1 MHFCLSSISRRVE
14 VEAGEG
20 EDALGAAA
28 GAGDSRACLWPGWEQ
43 VLGAP
48 VLLCSTQ
55 VS

>member
-1 MHFCLSSISRRVE
+1 MVQ
-14 VEAGEG
+14 AGKVRM
-20 EDALGAAA
+20 LWGAAA

-43 VLGAP
+43 VLGAL